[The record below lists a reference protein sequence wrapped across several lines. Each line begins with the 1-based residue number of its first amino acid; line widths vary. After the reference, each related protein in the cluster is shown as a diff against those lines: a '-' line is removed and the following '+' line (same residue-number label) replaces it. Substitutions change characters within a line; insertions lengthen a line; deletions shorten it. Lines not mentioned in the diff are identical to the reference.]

1 MLVAVRIDADRRH
14 QGHILVHVNAVDLD
28 HQQIEAGKIGRHP
41 FLQPR
46 RRQRDKMPGSRR
58 SRQACPL
65 WRRHVALGQAHRPSE
80 PARRDVD
87 QHLVHRPFA
96 EPVFALRG
104 LPTGKSLLL
113 AVEAAKP
120 GTRHLDLAAV
130 ETDLA
135 LRLAPAMRLAP
146 TTPFMALAAGRQ
158 RVLLHHLGER
168 LEPCRKAEPLE
179 ARRHARQRLG
189 FNRIR
194 GNRGRC
200 AKFLHGVASFR
211 GISTP
216 SLTAQGEQRR
226 SSIFNNDRD
235 IPREKAK
242 TATDPMQ
249 WHQIADAWDQLA
261 RHVESLRSPEWR
273 KTGPSACAAT
283 VFRRGKVTLDQIPAR
298 GSTLAQARSPSSST
312 PR

>member
-14 QGHILVHVNAVDLD
+14 QDHVLVHLNAVDLD

-46 RRQRDKMPGSRR
+46 RRQRDKVPGGRR
-58 SRQACPL
+58 FRQARPL
-65 WRRHVALGQAHRPSE
+65 GRRHVALRQAHRASE
-80 PARRDVD
+80 LARRDVD

-104 LPTGKSLLL
+104 LPTRKSLLL

-135 LRLAPAMRLAP
+135 LGFAPAMRLAP
-146 TTPFMALAAGRQ
+146 AAPFMALAAGRQ
-158 RVLLHHLGER
+158 RVLLHHLGEH

-179 ARRHARQRLG
+179 ARRHACQRLG
-189 FNRIR
+189 FNRIG

-200 AKFLHGVASFR
+200 MGRCASRAVSERTESVGGF
-211 GISTP
+211 P
-216 SLTAQGEQRR
+216 
-226 SSIFNNDRD
+226 N
-235 IPREKAK
+235 
-242 TATDPMQ
+242 
-249 WHQIADAWDQLA
+249 QL
-261 RHVESLRSPEWR
+261 VS
-273 KTGPSACAAT
+273 
-283 VFRRGKVTLDQIPAR
+283 D
-298 GSTLAQARSPSSST
+298 
-312 PR
+312 